1 MALSYAL
8 TLPEILSGTSA
19 PAIEITGLA
28 SLPVAAATGVGVWGY
43 NRYNKNMERLN
54 ERAHYSD
61 RNADRLIRN
70 IGRPSRRGSVVIP
83 EGYLGSQSN
92 PVQLGN
98 IIVTPEQNAVKT
110 RSFANQAVPTD
121 STGVAPAPPAPAP
134 TDSTSASRPQP
145 ASSSTGSGTASP
157 APANPNDNGKK
168 GFKDRQ
174 KQVLNRLKQGY
185 GNALIG
191 LEYGVGFGLPVAGLG
206 YAAYRWMQPGKTSAD
221 SILDSQ
227 LYQVGELNKAI
238 QINENQKKI
247 DAILQQIQGGSPK
260 TQSSDS
266 GYFAPQQTVAPTD
279 TLDF

>member
-1 MALSYAL
+1 MAFSYAL

-28 SLPVAAATGVGVWGY
+28 SLPVAAAIGTGVWGY
-43 NRYNKNMERLN
+43 NRYNKSMERLN
-54 ERAHYSD
+54 EQAHYSD
-61 RNADRLIRN
+61 RNANRLIRN
-70 IGRPSRRGSVVIP
+70 IGQSSRRGSVVIP

-92 PVQLGN
+92 PIQLGN

-110 RSFANQAVPTD
+110 RFLANQAVPTD
-121 STGVAPAPPAPAP
+121 STRVAPAPPAP
-134 TDSTSASRPQP
+134 TDSTSRPQP
-145 ASSSTGSGTASP
+145 ASSSTGSGVANPAS
-157 APANPNDNGKK
+157 ANPNGNDKK

-185 GNALIG
+185 SNALIG

-227 LYQVGELNKAI
+227 LYQVGELNKAV

-247 DAILQQIQGGSPK
+247 DAILQQIQSGSPK

-266 GYFAPQQTVAPTD
+266 SYFAPQQTIAPTD